1 MVEKSDLNTKLVTL
15 TTKAELKAEQD
26 KIVRL
31 KTYDSSY
38 FVGKMFFLVMIVYQP
53 TLNTSVLK
61 EDNGTDYVI
70 ILKLEDLIDFK
81 VLPLHITFLSNIK

>member
-1 MVEKSDLNTKLVTL
+1 
-15 TTKAELKAEQD
+15 
-26 KIVRL
+26 
-31 KTYDSSY
+31 
-38 FVGKMFFLVMIVYQP
+38 MIHMIQ